1 MENINGLDL
10 VIVCV
15 VAISG
20 LFAFCR
26 GFLSEMLGIGSWI
39 VAGAGGVYLLPYVSP
54 LTEKF
59 IRNGTLANIA
69 AGVLSSLILLV
80 VLTLVCSFLTGKI
93 RQSALNRLDRF
104 LGLIFGFLRGFI
116 ILMLMY
122 FILFV
127 LSPKTLEDLGKNS
140 KLYPFLDDV
149 CLRVKEHMPES
160 LFDNPSDKGGK
171 SKDSEELEGLLKA
184 IGKNEIEIA
193 AQEVKDLPENDPLRQ
208 MVEEHVKENG
218 SSGFFSFF
226 EKFTGGD
233 KDAKNKKSARK
244 KKAEKTE
251 KRDAVKK
258 KNGDDDL
265 FDKLNGVQV
274 ESKNKKGGDVVYGE
288 KDKEDLNRLILENI
302 EEAPQ

>member
-127 LSPKTLEDLGKNS
+127 LSPKTLEDLGRDS

-218 SSGFFSFF
+218 SSGIFSFF

-251 KRDAVKK
+251 KSDAAKK

>member
-39 VAGAGGVYLLPYVSP
+39 VAGTGGVYLLPYVSP

-93 RQSALNRLDRF
+93 RQSSLNRLDRF

-127 LSPKTLEDLGKNS
+127 LSPKTLEDLGRDS

-184 IGKNEIEIA
+184 IGKNEIEIV

-265 FDKLNGVQV
+265 FDKLNGVEV
-274 ESKNKKGGDVVYGE
+274 ESKNKKGGDIVYGE

>member
-39 VAGAGGVYLLPYVSP
+39 VAGTGGVYLLPYVSP

-127 LSPKTLEDLGKNS
+127 LSPKTLEDLGRDS

-218 SSGFFSFF
+218 SSGIFSFF

-244 KKAEKTE
+244 KKAEKAE
-251 KRDAVKK
+251 KSGAAKK
-258 KNGDDDL
+258 KGGDDDL

>member
-251 KRDAVKK
+251 KRDAAKK

>member
-39 VAGAGGVYLLPYVSP
+39 VAGTGGVYLLPYVSP

>member
-127 LSPKTLEDLGKNS
+127 LSPKTLEDLGRDS